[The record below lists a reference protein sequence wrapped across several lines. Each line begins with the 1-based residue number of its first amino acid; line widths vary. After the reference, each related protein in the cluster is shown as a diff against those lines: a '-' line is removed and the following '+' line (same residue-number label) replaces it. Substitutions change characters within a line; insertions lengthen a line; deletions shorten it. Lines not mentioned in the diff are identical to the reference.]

1 MKTKHIIIV
10 ALVATVFTLTSCEK
24 VSLAGVLMAGT
35 AVEDRVKMSYEFYQI
50 NDIEEKLDYD
60 LYEVKDGYTFLVG
73 SDSHLTND
81 TGRLEEML
89 KIGMDN
95 NDLLYIHLGDIADT
109 KVEYYINLENML
121 RAAQYDY
128 VNKYYQLNTETGLYY
143 RKGMENPVGRSYESI
158 RLPFFPVV
166 GNHDLTHNGWA
177 LWCNIF
183 GSSFYEFDIQVGVDG
198 KGKGIYDHFIFLD
211 TASGTLGKTQVD
223 LIEQGV
229 LDGDE
234 AYRHTFVFSHTN
246 IFRPRLMEFSSTFAR
261 EETYFLLNQF
271 EKWHASIVFC
281 GHVHEWDERTYNH
294 VNYITLDAMSER
306 NSPKA
311 GDYLLRVHVS
321 KDGDLSWKKVHM
333 NYVAK

>member
-166 GNHDLTHNGWA
+166 N
-177 LWCNIF
+177 
-183 GSSFYEFDIQVGVDG
+183 
-198 KGKGIYDHFIFLD
+198 
-211 TASGTLGKTQVD
+211 
-223 LIEQGV
+223 
-229 LDGDE
+229 
-234 AYRHTFVFSHTN
+234 
-246 IFRPRLMEFSSTFAR
+246 
-261 EETYFLLNQF
+261 
-271 EKWHASIVFC
+271 
-281 GHVHEWDERTYNH
+281 
-294 VNYITLDAMSER
+294 
-306 NSPKA
+306 
-311 GDYLLRVHVS
+311 
-321 KDGDLSWKKVHM
+321 
-333 NYVAK
+333 